1 MTNDTRTPASP
12 EADIPWDE
20 PVPDVSPMSAEE
32 EARLKQAI
40 YDKIPERRKKYIDK
54 VGYANWD
61 PFQKPQ
67 DPIDIR
73 LDETKRTA
81 QQLMR
86 EFLQSRPRADSNEY
100 NRGAWELCLG
110 VIGGNQRFLGMLDF
124 CNWYHDLLAREDK
137 RGK

>member
-1 MTNDTRTPASP
+1 MDTKAIPSKDAPWNESLPGQGLSP
-12 EADIPWDE
+12 
-20 PVPDVSPMSAEE
+20 EE
-32 EARLKQAI
+32 EAALKQAI

-54 VGYANWD
+54 VGYDNWD

-86 EFLQSRPRADSNEY
+86 EFLQSRKEPTGNEY

-110 VIGGNQRFLGMLDF
+110 VIGDSPRFQGMFDF
-124 CNWYHDLLAREDK
+124 CHWYRDLLERE
-137 RGK
+137 GKLGN

>member
-1 MTNDTRTPASP
+1 MSP
-12 EADIPWDE
+12 EQ
-20 PVPDVSPMSAEE
+20 
-32 EARLKQAI
+32 EAQLKQAI
-40 YDKIPERRKKYIDK
+40 YDKIPERRKKYIEK

-73 LDETKRTA
+73 LDETNRTA

-86 EFLQSRPRADSNEY
+86 EFLQARPEAGSNEY

-110 VIGGNQRFLGMLDF
+110 VIGGSQRFVGMFDF
-124 CNWYHDLLAREDK
+124 CNWYRDLLAREDK
-137 RGK
+137 LPK